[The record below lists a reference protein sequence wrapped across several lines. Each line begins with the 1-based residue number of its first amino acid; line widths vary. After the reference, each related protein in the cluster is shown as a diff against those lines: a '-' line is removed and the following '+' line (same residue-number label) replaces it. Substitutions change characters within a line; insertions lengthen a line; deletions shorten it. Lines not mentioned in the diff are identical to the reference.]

1 MPSTFPSW
9 SSNQLDLTG
18 STNKPGDLSNSQN
31 NNLFLQILQQSQ
43 HQHHE
48 PSYSVVP
55 ESHNA
60 INVQPSCLVLPSQSL
75 NSLKAGSSSVPINSN
90 SMVVSTQSSG
100 GFFLVSNPM
109 LAPSNSAISDGG
121 GAFDYGILSSLP
133 NNLPFGMG
141 EVPLPSSALG
151 SSVCTTNGA
160 GWRLQNQSAN
170 GNIGNVDRLRD
181 HLPSSCIQGTEVKSG
196 LSVSQGQ
203 NDPKINLFDDA
214 DQVKQEFVVDFP
226 DGAKVGNTILSN
238 FASGDFMGVLSKDSK
253 AGCFLKS

>member
-1 MPSTFPSW
+1 
-9 SSNQLDLTG
+9 
-18 STNKPGDLSNSQN
+18 
-31 NNLFLQILQQSQ
+31 
-43 HQHHE
+43 
-48 PSYSVVP
+48 
-55 ESHNA
+55 
-60 INVQPSCLVLPSQSL
+60 
-75 NSLKAGSSSVPINSN
+75 
-90 SMVVSTQSSG
+90 
-100 GFFLVSNPM
+100 M

-203 NDPKINLFDDA
+203 VRNLGFVGKGTCLPSRFAIDDIELPINDQNDPKINLFDDA

-238 FASGDFMGVLSKDSK
+238 FASGDFMGVLSK
-253 AGCFLKS
+253 

>member
-1 MPSTFPSW
+1 
-9 SSNQLDLTG
+9 
-18 STNKPGDLSNSQN
+18 
-31 NNLFLQILQQSQ
+31 
-43 HQHHE
+43 
-48 PSYSVVP
+48 
-55 ESHNA
+55 
-60 INVQPSCLVLPSQSL
+60 
-75 NSLKAGSSSVPINSN
+75 
-90 SMVVSTQSSG
+90 
-100 GFFLVSNPM
+100 M

-170 GNIGNVDRLRD
+170 VNIGNVDRLRD

-203 NDPKINLFDDA
+203 VRNLGFVGKGTCLSSRFAIDDIELPINDQNDPK
-214 DQVKQEFVVDFP
+214 
-226 DGAKVGNTILSN
+226 
-238 FASGDFMGVLSKDSK
+238 
-253 AGCFLKS
+253 